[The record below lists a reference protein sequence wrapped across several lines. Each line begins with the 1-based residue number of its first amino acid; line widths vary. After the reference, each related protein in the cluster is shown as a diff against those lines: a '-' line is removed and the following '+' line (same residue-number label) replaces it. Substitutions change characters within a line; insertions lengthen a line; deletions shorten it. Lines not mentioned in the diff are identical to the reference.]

1 MCKDSRVQYKRK
13 IYKRNICW
21 AYPRHFSSKHYFNT
35 NKRGV
40 NIRVINYQGAPVI
53 IYWSLNDHRESYDHL
68 EDKVGL
74 PMAKLCPS
82 MTRWDSKCQCYD
94 HLWQSLIVDVNFNQ
108 LSLSSFCFGLLLWIE
123 INILAGR
130 QWSEGLGNSGN
141 S

>member
-1 MCKDSRVQYKRK
+1 MLNSKKCYRTFEFNVPAWRRFGLNLRKILGNKKSWTFRLFCKLLIHNTWITWILETLNTLCKDSLVQYKRK

-68 EDKVGL
+68 EDKVG
-74 PMAKLCPS
+74 
-82 MTRWDSKCQCYD
+82 
-94 HLWQSLIVDVNFNQ
+94 
-108 LSLSSFCFGLLLWIE
+108 
-123 INILAGR
+123 
-130 QWSEGLGNSGN
+130 
-141 S
+141 